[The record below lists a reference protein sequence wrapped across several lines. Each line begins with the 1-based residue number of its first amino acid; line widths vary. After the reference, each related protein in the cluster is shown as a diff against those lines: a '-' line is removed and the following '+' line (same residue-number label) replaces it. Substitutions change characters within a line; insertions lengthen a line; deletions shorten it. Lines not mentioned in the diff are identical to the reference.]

1 MGVWAKGRRLSAM
14 TPAFLQHT
22 LRARI
27 AGTGRQ
33 GRFALGLAAAG
44 GLALAG
50 FGAVQLVAQVEGDRG
65 IPPVANTVDIQVT
78 GIDVDVTGKTG
89 EEARIAGWK
98 EAQKKAWKQLN
109 GPDMPAEA
117 IDAMVSSVV
126 IEREQI
132 GPRRYVARLGV
143 IFDRAKAGQYVG
155 TGGGGTRSAPML
167 VIPVLYSGGV
177 GQVFEVRGAWQKA
190 WAEFQAA
197 NSPVDYVRPVGQA
210 GESLILT
217 AGQPGRRSRM
227 WWRNILDQFN
237 AADAVIPVARLE
249 RQWPGGPVRG
259 TFTARYGPDNE
270 VLETFTLTADDD
282 RGVPKMLNDAVVRI
296 DGIYRDALVRGLLTP
311 DPTLLSGRIAFD
323 RALDELRRRLMARD
337 VDTMPAPEPTAAPS
351 QQPAPA
357 GEVQAINVQ
366 FASPNAAAVD
376 GALAAV
382 RGVPGVQ
389 SAATT
394 SLAIGGTSVMR
405 VSVAGGQA
413 ALAAALRAQGWQVA
427 TNGGVLRISR

>member
-33 GRFALGLAAAG
+33 GRFALGLAAAA

-50 FGAVQLVAQVEGDRG
+50 FGAVRLVAQVEGDRG

-155 TGGGGTRSAPML
+155 TSGGGIRSAPML

-177 GQVFEVRGAWQKA
+177 GQVFEVRGPWQKA

-337 VDTMPAPEPTAAPS
+337 VDTMPAPQPTAAPS
-351 QQPAPA
+351 PQPVPA

>member
-155 TGGGGTRSAPML
+155 TGGGGMRSAPML